1 MALKWEELQSEPVAS
16 GHMYPERI
24 SRARV
29 PGGWLVYT
37 WELANNSP
45 ALTFVPDPD
54 HRWDGS
60 SLE

>member
-1 MALKWEELQSEPVAS
+1 VMP

-54 HRWDGS
+54 HRWNGS
-60 SLE
+60 SPQ